1 MKDRR
6 AQRAGMLGVVFGVLV
21 ALGGVGIGIYFGMIK
36 PAIEAGA
43 RIVVPIRFIVVSAAM
58 LTLVG
63 LFAMYRLSKWGRT
76 PPNDRW

>member
-1 MKDRR
+1 MRDPR
-6 AQRAGMLGVVFGVLV
+6 AQRAGVLGVVFGIFV
-21 ALGGVGIGIYFGMIK
+21 ALGGVGAGIYFGMIR

-43 RIVVPIRFIVVSAAM
+43 QIVVPIRFIVVSIAM

-63 LFAMYRLSKWGRT
+63 LFAIYRLSKWDRR